1 CSPGAATGRVAGRR
15 GPWRAAARR
24 DRGRDRHC
32 PGRLGRGGP
41 GRGRA
46 RELRA
51 YAGGGPVARCVR
63 PHGRHV
69 LPRGGPPRPRPA
81 GGLGCGGGVAAL
93 DRLLRRTYVAG
104 RGVRH
109 ALRGDAGR
117 SWLRDQ
123 VQVAGA
129 CLAAYNATGRR
140 RYLGVAEDLAAVLER
155 DYADP
160 QGGYRDVAAGDPAV
174 SSLADRTS
182 SVLDD

>member
-1 CSPGAATGRVAGRR
+1 GAG
-15 GPWRAAARR
+15 
-24 DRGRDRHC
+24 C
-32 PGRLGRGGP
+32 
-41 GRGRA
+41 GRA

-51 YAGGGPVARCVR
+51 YAGGGPVARGVR

-81 GGLGCGGGVAAL
+81 GGLGCGRGL
-93 DRLLRRTYVAG
+93 AG
-104 RGVRH
+104 RRRAGRSAGPGPRPPVAWRRSSVG
-109 ALRGDAGR
+109 ARGRGAGR

-140 RYLGVAEDLAAVLER
+140 RYLAVAEDLAAVLER

-182 SVLDD
+182 SVLDDLLPGGNAW